1 MNSET
6 AVAVVGVGCRFPEA
20 ATPEEF
26 WSNLD
31 KGVVSLRDIPAED
44 LRRCGVSPE
53 AAAAPGFVTRSGWI
67 EDPELFAAEFF
78 GCTPVEAELIDP
90 QQRLFLEACRD
101 GLERAGHLPNGEHG
115 PQVGVFAGAS
125 NSSYNTLLQYARAR
139 TEGPAAFDDLATQL
153 GGGIDFMAPGSP
165 TNSACA
171 ARPWPCRPPAPPR

>member
-78 GCTPVEAELIDP
+78 GCTP
-90 QQRLFLEACRD
+90 RR
-101 GLERAGHLPNGEHG
+101 GRAD
-115 PQVGVFAGAS
+115 
-125 NSSYNTLLQYARAR
+125 R
-139 TEGPAAFDDLATQL
+139 PAAAPLP
-153 GGGIDFMAPGSP
+153 GGLPGRSG
-165 TNSACA
+165 AG
-171 ARPWPCRPPAPPR
+171 RPPAER